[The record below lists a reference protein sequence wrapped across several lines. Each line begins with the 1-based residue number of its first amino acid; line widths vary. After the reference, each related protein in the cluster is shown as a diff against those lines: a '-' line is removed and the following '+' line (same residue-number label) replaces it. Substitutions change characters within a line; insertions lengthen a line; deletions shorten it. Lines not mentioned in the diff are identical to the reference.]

1 MRCVCLS
8 FYPEVE
14 ELAVKP
20 AGERPQKRRCFWEY
34 RRARESAAKKRL
46 AGEMRWSLSWSSST
60 LPSTLYRREGE
71 HVTEAPPNDA
81 HSQQSK
87 VHKAVCEMF
96 CHVHLTYCLSLKVVI
111 FN

>member
-1 MRCVCLS
+1 MESNGLMEAGIGCACINHKKCIHSKYWKVMCRSRVSVL
-8 FYPEVE
+8 PEVE

-20 AGERPQKRRCFWEY
+20 SGERPQKRRCFWEY

-71 HVTEAPPNDA
+71 HATGDFSP
-81 HSQQSK
+81 
-87 VHKAVCEMF
+87 
-96 CHVHLTYCLSLKVVI
+96 
-111 FN
+111 